1 MTSASTQNTRWSLVQ
16 AAKGDTPQGRAA
28 LSELCEIY
36 YSPIASQMRR
46 WVRTEEQARDL
57 TQGFFA
63 YVLAGERLEGA
74 AAHKGRFRS
83 YLFGAARHF
92 LMMHERELR
101 AEKRGGLVCEVEAD
115 LGESIADEALSPDAE
130 FDRAWACAMLKHTL
144 DRLEAEMQSRGSGS
158 TFSILKPWLAGDA
171 SHGDT
176 QLAAESLQ
184 VSETAIRVQVSRLRK
199 RMRALLEETI
209 TDTLTPSADPQQE
222 MAALLAALR

>member
-1 MTSASTQNTRWSLVQ
+1 MTSSCSHNTRWSLVQ
-16 AAKGDTPQGRAA
+16 AAKGDTPQARTA
-28 LSELCEIY
+28 LAELCEIY
-36 YSPIASQMRR
+36 YSPVAGQMRR
-46 WVRTEEQARDL
+46 WAQTEEQANDL

-63 YVLAGERLEGA
+63 LVLEGERLEGA
-74 AAHKGRFRS
+74 DSNKGRFRS

-92 LMMHERELR
+92 LMMDQRELR

-144 DRLEAEMQSRGSGS
+144 DRLEAEMQSRGNGS
-158 TFSILKPWLAGDA
+158 TFSVLKPWLAGDA

-176 QLAAESLQ
+176 EQAAQRLQ

-199 RMRALLEETI
+199 RMRSLLEETI
-209 TDTLTPSADPQQE
+209 TDTLAPGADPQQE
-222 MAALLAALR
+222 MAALMAALR

>member
-1 MTSASTQNTRWSLVQ
+1 MTAATSNTRWSLVH
-16 AAKGDTPQGRAA
+16 AAKGDTPQARAA
-28 LSELCEIY
+28 LSKLCEIY
-36 YSPIASQMRR
+36 YSPVAGQMRR
-46 WVRTEEQARDL
+46 WAQTEEQANDL

-74 AAHKGRFRS
+74 DAHKGRFRS

-92 LMMHERELR
+92 LMMDQRELR

-115 LGESIADEALSPDAE
+115 LGEIIADEALSPDAE

-144 DRLEAEMQSRGSGS
+144 DRLEAEMQSRGNGS
-158 TFSILKPWLAGDA
+158 TFSVLKPWLAGDA

-176 QLAAESLQ
+176 EQAAQRLQ

-199 RMRALLEETI
+199 RMRSLLEETI
-209 TDTLTPSADPQQE
+209 TDTLAPGADPQQE
-222 MAALLAALR
+222 MAALMAALR